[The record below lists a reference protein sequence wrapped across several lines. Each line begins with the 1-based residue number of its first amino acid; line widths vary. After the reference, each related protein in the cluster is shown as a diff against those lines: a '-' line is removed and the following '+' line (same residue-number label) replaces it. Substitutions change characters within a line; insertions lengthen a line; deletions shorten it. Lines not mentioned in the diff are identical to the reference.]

1 MIDPGPL
8 SPASLARMHAL
19 FGDDYPSEVKTLARS
34 MHNAGQT
41 LDAIRAALLEVYGK
55 APDADALARL
65 LEDWQVRPSTLSHA
79 SHCAVLSA
87 THADIR
93 PLVPD
98 GVHVVVSGPE
108 GRRVQLHADT
118 GPALYRDAASARAA
132 LLAINPRIEV
142 RS

>member
-1 MIDPGPL
+1 
-8 SPASLARMHAL
+8 MHAL

-34 MHNAGQT
+34 MHNAGQS
-41 LDAIRAALLEVYGK
+41 LDAIRA
-55 APDADALARL
+55 ALARL

-142 RS
+142 RQ